1 MKTKLK
7 YLTKISLKKK
17 ICTKWI
23 VVDNIVLALILIGIC
38 NIDTIIKSFGG
49 DFDEKKEILV
59 IDNIGC
65 FDELEANFKSSNQYL
80 EDMNDVELVLY
91 DKNINEG
98 KEEVKNDGKELLVI
112 EEDSIIGYL
121 YYSDIYER
129 IEINQIEVDSSYRN
143 KGYGSKLMK
152 YLIDNTNKSITLE
165 VRIDNNPAIALYKKF
180 NFKEVSIRKNYYNGT
195 DGLLMERE

>member
-1 MKTKLK
+1 M
-7 YLTKISLKKK
+7 I
-17 ICTKWI
+17 
-23 VVDNIVLALILIGIC
+23 
-38 NIDTIIKSFGG
+38 
-49 DFDEKKEILV
+49 KEIT
-59 IDNIGC
+59 N
-65 FDELEANFKSSNQYL
+65 L
-80 EDMNDVELVLY
+80 EDINNSFINYEY
-91 DKNINEG
+91 INNEYKNNPFF
-98 KEEVKNDGKELLVI
+98 KLLII

-152 YLIDNTNKSITLE
+152 YLIDNTDKSITLE

-195 DGLLMERE
+195 DGLLMIRE